1 MADWARGERGRA
13 EADGGGARR
22 NRRHCPQEPPLP
34 APAPLGGL
42 VGETLRAG
50 GDRAGRPGCSQQRG
64 GGVPGALW
72 VLLPSCSVKLRG
84 PEARSPHPCEMV
96 LSGTSAGPPGRRV
109 PEASPLGV
117 GAARDERARA
127 GRVRTR
133 ARGALLAPWEPL
145 FSSAKWN
152 ADACFAGLL

>member
-1 MADWARGERGRA
+1 MAARPAGTDA
-13 EADGGGARR
+13 AARR
-22 NRRHCPQEPPLP
+22 SRLCLPPI
-34 APAPLGGL
+34 PLGGL
-42 VGETLRAG
+42 VRETLGAAG
-50 GDRAGRPGCSQQRG
+50 DGAGRPGCSQQHG

-72 VLLPSCSVKLRG
+72 ALLPSCSVKLLG

-117 GAARDERARA
+117 GAARDERAQA

-133 ARGALLAPWEPL
+133 AQGAPLAPGSP
-145 FSSAKWN
+145 SSHLPS
-152 ADACFAGLL
+152 GMLLLVSLGCCDL